1 MLLARV
7 ESTLTKSNPQQSSIV
22 VVTEPSLRR
31 ERYDASHIRAERA
44 TNDVGAHARYSM
56 PLRSGAMWS
65 AAVCSRLARGR
76 RTRRTS
82 YLTGTTRLCGL
93 SYVERID
100 TI

>member
-1 MLLARV
+1 M
-7 ESTLTKSNPQQSSIV
+7 TKSNPQQSSIV

-44 TNDVGAHARYSM
+44 TNDVGAHARYSI

-65 AAVCSRLARGR
+65 AAVCSTFAPDH
-76 RTRRTS
+76 RTRRAS
-82 YLTGTTRLCGL
+82 YLAGTTRFCRL
-93 SYVERID
+93 SYGESID